1 MAGDADKPRKTNR
14 SKWNILIVCH
24 IVFSI
29 VLAALVIH
37 NYVKNESRFKEL
49 GEKLERCETIRDLAS
64 EMTVSVSTST
74 PRVVQ
79 DLSAM
84 LRRSPQENETS
95 EISRTTIKTKIKA
108 GFIEAQEENTTEVG
122 HEGFLPET
130 GPGIQANH
138 MQNNI
143 TAVNESSPE
152 KHFKGSDGNLSR
164 GWYKGSEVDPR
175 SCLELLKSILVNESQ
190 KICTDLRGPR
200 GPPGSRGP
208 RGFTGTPG
216 EQGKPG
222 GSHAVG
228 GQQGEGCS
236 GTMLAPP
243 LFLETQPTYISREG
257 ISIKMTCN
265 TTANPSA
272 NIMWFRN
279 DVILTG
285 RRYQISQSVMESQIP
300 RRIQMLCPSK
310 VPHPITQSTLVIK
323 ETRGSD
329 TGTYTCRA
337 RNMMGARDYH
347 VDLIV
352 QVPVAIVVRPE
363 NQTELEGNEVSLNC
377 NASGIPAPSITWYRQ
392 DGGYMPVNHRV
403 VNGDLIIS
411 NITKSLEGTYVCEAK
426 NVLGARTKE
435 ATVLVNIAPRLTSLH
450 KTPLTIVE
458 NSTAVVPCTSTGFP
472 TPEISWS
479 KIGNSM
485 DVSRMSYDSQALIIK
500 DVRYSDR
507 GTYVCSATNEEG
519 RVNGTVTVI
528 VQVAPRVHQQPKA
541 IEFGYRPASK
551 ELQLRVF
558 GFPPPN
564 ITWSGP
570 ALRHSKSRVN
580 QSDGSLM
587 IMRTEFRDSGEYQ
600 AIVKNVVGQAVIRTF
615 LVVNQG
621 VAPLLMSFPTTPL
634 TIVENST
641 AVVPCISTGFPA
653 PVINWTKIENSM
665 DPSRMSYDSR
675 ALTIKD
681 VRLSDVGTYVC
692 SATNVAGQVNGNVT
706 VIVKGVQIKLSHG
719 SYGRVEVFHN
729 GQWGTVCDDNWT
741 IKEGRVVCRWLG
753 YRSVVSVHTGAHHGQ
768 GSGPIWLDDVHCSGN
783 EATLFSCRF
792 SNKHNCSHGEDA
804 SVQCN

>member
-1 MAGDADKPRKTNR
+1 MAFVP
-14 SKWNILIVCH
+14 V
-24 IVFSI
+24 
-29 VLAALVIH
+29 
-37 NYVKNESRFKEL
+37 
-49 GEKLERCETIRDLAS
+49 
-64 EMTVSVSTST
+64 
-74 PRVVQ
+74 
-79 DLSAM
+79 
-84 LRRSPQENETS
+84 
-95 EISRTTIKTKIKA
+95 
-108 GFIEAQEENTTEVG
+108 
-122 HEGFLPET
+122 
-130 GPGIQANH
+130 
-138 MQNNI
+138 
-143 TAVNESSPE
+143 
-152 KHFKGSDGNLSR
+152 
-164 GWYKGSEVDPR
+164 
-175 SCLELLKSILVNESQ
+175 
-190 KICTDLRGPR
+190 
-200 GPPGSRGP
+200 
-208 RGFTGTPG
+208 
-216 EQGKPG
+216 
-222 GSHAVG
+222 
-228 GQQGEGCS
+228 
-236 GTMLAPP
+236 
-243 LFLETQPTYISREG
+243 
-257 ISIKMTCN
+257 
-265 TTANPSA
+265 
-272 NIMWFRN
+272 
-279 DVILTG
+279 
-285 RRYQISQSVMESQIP
+285 P

-352 QVPVAIVVRPE
+352 QG
-363 NQTELEGNEVSLNC
+363 NQSK
-377 NASGIPAPSITWYRQ
+377 SQ
-392 DGGYMPVNHRV
+392 KHR
-403 VNGDLIIS
+403 
-411 NITKSLEGTYVCEAK
+411 TH
-426 NVLGARTKE
+426 
-435 ATVLVNIAPRLTSLH
+435 IAPRLTLLP

-485 DVSRMSYDSQALIIK
+485 DVSRTSYDSQALIIQ

-558 GFPPPN
+558 GFPTPN

-621 VAPLLMSFPTTPL
+621 DFFKVFIIGLGQQLVRHSWGMFPLLLVAPLLMSFPTTPL
-634 TIVENST
+634 TIDAKST

-653 PVINWTKIENSM
+653 PVITWTKIENSM

-706 VIVKGVQIKLSHG
+706 VIVKG
-719 SYGRVEVFHN
+719 
-729 GQWGTVCDDNWT
+729 T
-741 IKEGRVVCRWLG
+741 
-753 YRSVVSVHTGAHHGQ
+753 
-768 GSGPIWLDDVHCSGN
+768 N
-783 EATLFSCRF
+783 ELL
-792 SNKHNCSHGEDA
+792 
-804 SVQCN
+804 

>member
-352 QVPVAIVVRPE
+352 QV
-363 NQTELEGNEVSLNC
+363 
-377 NASGIPAPSITWYRQ
+377 
-392 DGGYMPVNHRV
+392 
-403 VNGDLIIS
+403 
-411 NITKSLEGTYVCEAK
+411 
-426 NVLGARTKE
+426 
-435 ATVLVNIAPRLTSLH
+435 APRLTSLH

>member
-1 MAGDADKPRKTNR
+1 MAFVP
-14 SKWNILIVCH
+14 V
-24 IVFSI
+24 
-29 VLAALVIH
+29 
-37 NYVKNESRFKEL
+37 
-49 GEKLERCETIRDLAS
+49 
-64 EMTVSVSTST
+64 
-74 PRVVQ
+74 
-79 DLSAM
+79 
-84 LRRSPQENETS
+84 
-95 EISRTTIKTKIKA
+95 
-108 GFIEAQEENTTEVG
+108 
-122 HEGFLPET
+122 
-130 GPGIQANH
+130 
-138 MQNNI
+138 
-143 TAVNESSPE
+143 
-152 KHFKGSDGNLSR
+152 
-164 GWYKGSEVDPR
+164 
-175 SCLELLKSILVNESQ
+175 
-190 KICTDLRGPR
+190 
-200 GPPGSRGP
+200 
-208 RGFTGTPG
+208 
-216 EQGKPG
+216 
-222 GSHAVG
+222 
-228 GQQGEGCS
+228 
-236 GTMLAPP
+236 
-243 LFLETQPTYISREG
+243 
-257 ISIKMTCN
+257 
-265 TTANPSA
+265 
-272 NIMWFRN
+272 
-279 DVILTG
+279 
-285 RRYQISQSVMESQIP
+285 P

-352 QVPVAIVVRPE
+352 QGNQSKSQKHRTHIPVAIVVRPE

-377 NASGIPAPSITWYRQ
+377 NTSGIPAPSITWYRQ
-392 DGGYMPVNHRV
+392 DGGYMPANHRV

-435 ATVLVNIAPRLTSLH
+435 ATVSVNIAPRLTSLH
-450 KTPLTIVE
+450 KTPLTIIE

-558 GFPPPN
+558 GFPTPN

-580 QSDGSLM
+580 QSDGSLI

-600 AIVKNVVGQAVIRTF
+600 ALVKNVVGQAVIRTF

-621 VAPLLMSFPTTPL
+621 DFFKVFIIDLGQQLVRHSWGMFPLLLVAPLLMSFPTTPL

-706 VIVKGVQIKLSHG
+706 VIVKGNPHCSRLFKMCSPMP
-719 SYGRVEVFHN
+719 
-729 GQWGTVCDDNWT
+729 
-741 IKEGRVVCRWLG
+741 
-753 YRSVVSVHTGAHHGQ
+753 GQ
-768 GSGPIWLDDVHCSGN
+768 GSKDSLITPGRSHLSLLPKCRN
-783 EATLFSCRF
+783 NSCP
-792 SNKHNCSHGEDA
+792 SLGKLS
-804 SVQCN
+804 